1 MNFSEFTR
9 QRWGPNWALCR
20 KTSSNLSRYA
30 RCISKKEHRMAEIA
44 YRKEHTADSLRDRLY
59 QHPNINLTAEL
70 FEALEK
76 LVAADNC
83 NYEVQTMRNAGYFDI
98 ARTAVAKAHGK

>member
-9 QRWGPNWALCR
+9 QRWGPNWALCN
-20 KTSSNLSRYA
+20 KTPANLSRYD
-30 RCISKKEHRMAEIA
+30 RCISGKEHQAAKAEH
-44 YRKEHTADSLRDRLY
+44 RETHTADALRDKY
-59 QHPNINLTAEL
+59 YDNDLTAEL

-83 NYEVQTMRNAGYFDI
+83 NYEVQTMRTAGYFDQ
-98 ARTAVAKAHGK
+98 ARLAIAKAHG